1 MSRDEHGLW
10 RRGHND
16 WLSCLEAKLVD
27 HVHQVAAVC
36 TSSRRT
42 VQTAGNGWDL
52 AENPS
57 HLLCKFQRLPW
68 SCFPLISYFMFF
80 KFAQGGKHSSV
91 VNIINVLTKA
101 HRGGVCNWTSG
112 LPTQCTGPSLLTF
125 IPLLL
130 SCKDPLESVCS
141 LEYPVNIICSFLPV
155 SFSHCSSCREHN

>member
-1 MSRDEHGLW
+1 MSMGCEEEDTTTDFLVWKQSWWTMCTRWQQSVLHHEGQ
-10 RRGHND
+10 
-16 WLSCLEAKLVD
+16 CKL
-27 HVHQVAAVC
+27 QA
-36 TSSRRT
+36 T
-42 VQTAGNGWDL
+42 VGTLQKTL
-52 AENPS
+52 PT
-57 HLLCKFQRLPW
+57 CKFQRLPW